1 MLVKI
6 DEIPGLHVIPAGHMP
21 PYPSEMLASDA
32 MPQLLQRWRE
42 EFRYI
47 VIDTPPV
54 LAVTDAVVCA
64 RNADVVVLIARSK
77 KTGRQSLLRAR
88 DVLRKVRANIA
99 GVIVNDLAFDSVE
112 YREYYGHYGSEYSTT
127 TMPTAMEMETATE
140 IGTAMDSTPTGPA

>member
-1 MLVKI
+1 
-6 DEIPGLHVIPAGHMP
+6 LHH
-21 PYPSEMLASDA
+21 
-32 MPQLLQRWRE
+32 WRE

-77 KTGRQSLLRAR
+77 RTGRQSLLRAR

-99 GVIVNDLAFDSVE
+99 GVVVNDLAFDSVE
-112 YREYYGHYGSEYSTT
+112 YRGYYGHYGSDYHYYYNDGNGNGNGGGSGNGAHLSAPQDTQ
-127 TMPTAMEMETATE
+127 
-140 IGTAMDSTPTGPA
+140 